1 MRMTLPRWIAAL
13 ALLVSLPVLLLKL
26 PWLPGTILSL
36 KQALSESAYTG
47 SEAYLADRA
56 HRIDRAVLALV
67 LYASGGVAIV
77 GLIKLVRRRVT
88 TLLGRIGIWIW
99 VGIIPIGLIA
109 FESPRITSHTD
120 PSYTTIVIELP
131 RLVSCLAGLAIL
143 WLSVGAMVSRK
154 PGLVASSRNLPD

>member
-1 MRMTLPRWIAAL
+1 MTLPRWIAAI

-26 PWLPGTILSL
+26 PWLPATILSL
-36 KQALSESAYTG
+36 KQALSESAHTG
-47 SEAYLADRA
+47 SEAYLADRV

-77 GLIKLVRRRVT
+77 GLIRLVRARVT

-99 VGIIPIGLIA
+99 VGTVPLGLIA
-109 FESPRITSHTD
+109 FESPSITSDTD
-120 PSYTTIVIELP
+120 SFYRVAVIELP

-143 WLSVGAMVSRK
+143 WLSVGAKVSRK
-154 PGLVASSRNLPD
+154 PGPAVSSGNLLD